1 MMLLKRMGILAKLLA
16 AAVPLLLV
24 LMGVSLYSSLSM
36 SQLGASLG
44 IVNQAWQDVT
54 AATELENGVLAM
66 RASVGKFLAT
76 GRRQPLDDAAEQA
89 HHIGEQIAA
98 NRAAA
103 MDTARQPLVDAE
115 QALADFVAALGS
127 LADRQ
132 EARDRILREQVLAPA
147 AEIEKI
153 YTEMMQTS
161 YHDGDAAAAFYA
173 GSAIADLTAMRGA
186 VQNYVA
192 SGDIDAAAS
201 LEEASTDMAGQA
213 ALITANSA
221 SRFTKKETAIAEKQ
235 RTDLAAGFSALI
247 AATRERD
254 SVTDAVVNRTAD
266 DLISALTR
274 FQKVTKEAGQATA
287 DGAKSSAG
295 VAVLANIV
303 IAAIGIVLAVAVCF
317 LLARSIL
324 RDIAE
329 RKRAEAELVRAREQ
343 AEAANLAKSQFLATM
358 SHEIRTPMNGV
369 LGMANL
375 LASTTLND
383 RQRRLLENVTHS
395 GQALLEIINDILDFA
410 KIEAGKFELSSVP
423 FDPREAIGELTDLF
437 AERCAKKGLEFVYFV
452 DEAVPSQL
460 IGDPV
465 RLRQILVNLVGNAIK
480 FTERGEILVEVS
492 LGRAKG
498 DGVVLGFAVADT
510 GIGIPADHCARV
522 FESFHQIDGSLTRAR
537 GGSGLGLAITRQLV
551 ELMDGSIS
559 VESELGRGSRFSFT
573 ARFQP
578 VSLETLETLV
588 PRASRH
594 LPRPLRALL
603 ADANASSAK
612 VISLCLANWKID
624 ATVVSTVAAA
634 EQAWRKARADGRPFD
649 VAILDGK
656 GLGDSV
662 IDFAR
667 TAGAVTEPKR
677 AEIILLVGIDTY
689 LEDGSLQGFDAAAIL
704 PKPARPSELFNAL
717 ISIAAG
723 GGQRGMAP
731 GLRRKAHADQ
741 PNFGARILVAEDNPV
756 NQEVAAGVLEMLGC
770 QMVSAPNGEIAVS
783 LFGEEKFD
791 IILMDCEMPVMDG
804 IEATRRIREIEA
816 MTQALPG
823 GGGPHRRIPIIA
835 LTAHAL
841 NEVRAKCLEAG
852 MNDFLVKPFD
862 DQQLAK
868 TLERWLEKS
877 GSVAAAL
884 AHPNAGAAQPS
895 VDEAVVRVI
904 DTAVTDRLRA
914 LDRKGGRSRLG
925 RAVTRFVETA
935 PSLVSAIC
943 ESHAKGDAEA
953 LWRAAHSLKS
963 SAAALGAQRLS
974 ITSAEIEHG
983 ARTSGVAAVTGL
995 VAGIEKELKTATK
1008 ALQELIGDVHVP
1020 A

>member
-1 MMLLKRMGILAKLLA
+1 MVLLKRMGILAKLLA

-36 SQLGASLG
+36 SRLGASLG
-44 IVNQAWQDVT
+44 IVNHAWQDVT
-54 AATELENGVLAM
+54 AATELENGVLSM

-76 GRRQPLDDAAEQA
+76 GQRQPLDDAAEEAQQIRQQ
-89 HHIGEQIAA
+89 IGA

-103 MDTARQPLVDAE
+103 MDAARQPLVDAE
-115 QALADFVAALGS
+115 QALTDFVAALSS

-132 EARDRILREQVLAPA
+132 EARDRVLREQVLAPA

-161 YHDGDAAAAFYA
+161 YHDGDAATAFYA
-173 GSAIADLTAMRGA
+173 GSAIADLAALRSA
-186 VQNYVA
+186 VQSFVA
-192 SGDIDAAAS
+192 SGDTNAAAS
-201 LEEASTDMAGQA
+201 LEDVSTDMAKQA
-213 ALITANSA
+213 ALITANSG
-221 SRFTKKETAIAEKQ
+221 SRFTKRQTALAEKH
-235 RTDLAAGFSALI
+235 RTDLAAGFTALI
-247 AATRERD
+247 VATHERD

-274 FQKVTKEAGQATA
+274 FQRVTKEAGQATA

-317 LLARSIL
+317 LLARSIM

-343 AEAANLAKSQFLATM
+343 AEAANLAKSHFLATM

-375 LASTTLND
+375 LASTSLND
-383 RQRRLLENVTHS
+383 RQRRLLDNVTRS
-395 GQALLEIINDILDFA
+395 GQTLLDIINDILDFA

-492 LGRAKG
+492 LGRREG
-498 DGVVLGFAVADT
+498 DGVVLGFAVTDS
-510 GIGIPADHCARV
+510 GIGIPADQCARV
-522 FESFHQIDGSLTRAR
+522 FESFHQIDSSMTRAR

-551 ELMDGSIS
+551 ELMGGSIS
-559 VESELGRGSRFSFT
+559 VESELRRGSRFFFT

-578 VSLETLETLV
+578 GSLETPE

-594 LPRPLRALL
+594 LSQPLRALL

-612 VISLCLANWKID
+612 VISFCLANWKID

-634 EQAWRKARADGRPFD
+634 EQTWRQAQADRRPFD
-649 VAILDGK
+649 VVILDVK
-656 GLGDSV
+656 GLGGSV
-662 IDFAR
+662 IEFAR
-667 TAGAVTEPKR
+667 TARAVTEAKR

-689 LEDGSLQGFDAAAIL
+689 LGDTSLESFDAAAIL

-717 ISIAAG
+717 ASIDARDGQRSIA
-723 GGQRGMAP
+723 RS
-731 GLRRKAHADQ
+731 LRRKEQEADQ

-756 NQEVAAGVLEMLGC
+756 NQEVADGVLEMLGC

-783 LFGEEKFD
+783 LFAEEKFD
-791 IILMDCEMPVMDG
+791 LILMDCEMPVMDG
-804 IEATRRIREIEA
+804 IEAARRIREIEA
-816 MTQALPG
+816 MTQAPPG
-823 GGGPHRRIPIIA
+823 DAGQRRRIPIVA

-852 MNDFLVKPFD
+852 MDDFLVKPFD
-862 DQQLAK
+862 EQQLAK
-868 TLERWLEKS
+868 TLERWLEKK
-877 GSVAAAL
+877 GSVAAVAS
-884 AHPNAGAAQPS
+884 PPIAATAQAS
-895 VDEAVVRVI
+895 TAEAAVDVI

-914 LDRKGGRSRLG
+914 LDRKGGPSRLG
-925 RAVTRFVETA
+925 RAVTRFIESA
-935 PSLVSAIC
+935 PSIVATIC

-963 SAAALGAQRLS
+963 SSAALGAKRLS
-974 ITSAEIEHG
+974 LASAEIEHG
-983 ARTSGVAAVTGL
+983 ARTAGVAAVTAL

-1008 ALQELIGDVHVP
+1008 ALQELVGDVV
-1020 A
+1020 AA

>member
-1 MMLLKRMGILAKLLA
+1 MMLMKRMGILAKLLA
-16 AAVPLLLV
+16 AAIPLLLV
-24 LMGVSLYSSLSM
+24 LLGVSLYSSLSM

-44 IVNQAWQDVT
+44 IVNHAWQDVT

-76 GRRQPLDDAAEQA
+76 GRRQPLDAAAEQA

-98 NRAAA
+98 NRATA
-103 MDTARQPLVDAE
+103 METARQPLVDAE
-115 QALADFVAALGS
+115 QALADFVAALRS

-147 AEIEKI
+147 AEIEKT
-153 YTEMMQTS
+153 YTEIMQTS
-161 YHDGDAAAAFYA
+161 YHDGDAATAFYA
-173 GSAIADLTAMRGA
+173 GSAIADLTAMRGI
-186 VQNYVA
+186 VQSYVT
-192 SGDIDAAAS
+192 SGDAAAS
-201 LEEASTDMAGQA
+201 IEAASTDMAEQA
-213 ALITANSA
+213 ALITANST
-221 SRFTKKETAIAEKQ
+221 SRFTKKQTAIAEKH
-235 RTDLAAGFSALI
+235 RTDLAAGFTALI

-266 DLISALTR
+266 DLISALTH
-274 FQKVTKEAGQATA
+274 FQEVTKEAGQATA
-287 DGAKSSAG
+287 DRAKSSAG

-303 IAAIGIVLAVAVCF
+303 IAAIGIVLAAAVCL

-383 RQRRLLENVTHS
+383 RQRRLLENVTRS
-395 GQALLEIINDILDFA
+395 GQALLDIINDILDFA

-423 FDPREAIGELTDLF
+423 FDPREAIGEVTDLF
-437 AERCAKKGLEFVYFV
+437 AERCAKKGLEFVYSV
-452 DEAVPSQL
+452 DEAVPSEL

-480 FTERGEILVEVS
+480 FTERGDILVEVS
-492 LGRAKG
+492 LGRAEG

-510 GIGIPADHCARV
+510 GIGIPVDQCARV

-551 ELMDGSIS
+551 ELMGGSIV
-559 VESELGRGSRFSFT
+559 VESELGRGSRFFFT
-573 ARFQP
+573 ARFQAI
-578 VSLETLETLV
+578 SLEALV

-594 LPRPLRALL
+594 IPRPLRTLL
-603 ADANASSAK
+603 ADANAASAK

-634 EQAWRKARADGRPFD
+634 EQTWRKARADGRPFD
-649 VAILDGK
+649 VAILDVK

-667 TAGAVTEPKR
+667 TARAITEAKR
-677 AEIILLVGIDTY
+677 MEIILLVGIDTY
-689 LEDGSLQGFDAAAIL
+689 IEDGSRQVFDAAAIL

-717 ISIAAG
+717 IGIAAG
-723 GGQRGMAP
+723 GGQHGMAP
-731 GLRRKAHADQ
+731 SPHRKAQADR

-783 LFGEEKFD
+783 LFAEEKFD
-791 IILMDCEMPVMDG
+791 LILMDCEMPVMDG
-804 IEATRRIREIEA
+804 IQATQRIREIEA
-816 MTQALPG
+816 MTQVLPG
-823 GGGPHRRIPIIA
+823 SVGPHRGIPIVA

-841 NEVRAKCLEAG
+841 NDVRARCLEAG

-877 GSVAAAL
+877 GRLPTTAAPPCA
-884 AHPNAGAAQPS
+884 AAAQPS

-904 DTAVTDRLRA
+904 DTAVTDGLRA
-914 LDRKGGRSRLG
+914 LNRKGGPSRLG
-925 RAVTRFVETA
+925 RAVTRFVENA

-943 ESHAKGDAEA
+943 ESHAKGDADA

-963 SAAALGAQRLS
+963 SAAALGAKRLS
-974 ITSAEIEHG
+974 LASAEIEHG
-983 ARTSGVAAVTGL
+983 ARTSGVAAVTGI

-1008 ALQELIGDVHVP
+1008 ALQELIEDVHEP

>member
-36 SQLGASLG
+36 SRLGASLG

-76 GRRQPLDDAAEQA
+76 GRRQPLDAAAEQA

-103 MDTARQPLVDAE
+103 MDMARQPLVDAE
-115 QALADFVAALGS
+115 QALADFVAALRS

-132 EARDRILREQVLAPA
+132 EARDRVLREQVLAPA

-161 YHDGDAAAAFYA
+161 YHDGDAATAFYA
-173 GSAIADLTAMRGA
+173 GSAIADLTAIRGA
-186 VQNYVA
+186 VQSYVT
-192 SGDIDAAAS
+192 SGDTDAAAS

-213 ALITANSA
+213 ALITANST
-221 SRFTKKETAIAEKQ
+221 SRFTKKQTAIAEKH
-235 RTDLAAGFSALI
+235 RTDLAAGFNALI

-274 FQKVTKEAGQATA
+274 FQMVTKEAGQATA

-395 GQALLEIINDILDFA
+395 GQALLEIISDILDFA
-410 KIEAGKFELSSVP
+410 KIEAGKFELSAVP

-492 LGRAKG
+492 LGRAEG

-510 GIGIPADHCARV
+510 GIGIPADQSAHV

-551 ELMDGSIS
+551 ELMGGSIS
-559 VESELGRGSRFSFT
+559 VESEPGRGSRFFFT

-578 VSLETLETLV
+578 VSLETLV

-594 LPRPLRALL
+594 IPRPLRALL
-603 ADANASSAK
+603 ADASASSAK

-634 EQAWRKARADGRPFD
+634 EQTWRKALADGRPFD

-656 GLGDSV
+656 GLGDSA

-667 TAGAVTEPKR
+667 TASAVTEAKR
-677 AEIILLVGIDTY
+677 AEIILLVGIDAY

-731 GLRRKAHADQ
+731 GLRRKAEADQ

-756 NQEVAAGVLEMLGC
+756 NQEVAAGLLEMLGC
-770 QMVSAPNGEIAVS
+770 QMVSAPNGEIAVG
-783 LFGEEKFD
+783 LFAEEKFD
-791 IILMDCEMPVMDG
+791 LILMDCEMPVMDG

-823 GGGPHRRIPIIA
+823 SAGPHRRIPIVA

-877 GSVAAAL
+877 GSGAAA
-884 AHPNAGAAQPS
+884 AAQLCAAAVQSS

-925 RAVTRFVETA
+925 RAVTRFVEIA
-935 PSLVSAIC
+935 PSLVSTIC

-963 SAAALGAQRLS
+963 SAGALGAKRLS
-974 ITSAEIEHG
+974 LASAEIEHG

>member
-1 MMLLKRMGILAKLLA
+1 
-16 AAVPLLLV
+16 
-24 LMGVSLYSSLSM
+24 
-36 SQLGASLG
+36 
-44 IVNQAWQDVT
+44 
-54 AATELENGVLAM
+54 
-66 RASVGKFLAT
+66 
-76 GRRQPLDDAAEQA
+76 
-89 HHIGEQIAA
+89 
-98 NRAAA
+98 
-103 MDTARQPLVDAE
+103 
-115 QALADFVAALGS
+115 
-127 LADRQ
+127 
-132 EARDRILREQVLAPA
+132 
-147 AEIEKI
+147 
-153 YTEMMQTS
+153 
-161 YHDGDAAAAFYA
+161 
-173 GSAIADLTAMRGA
+173 
-186 VQNYVA
+186 
-192 SGDIDAAAS
+192 
-201 LEEASTDMAGQA
+201 
-213 ALITANSA
+213 
-221 SRFTKKETAIAEKQ
+221 
-235 RTDLAAGFSALI
+235 
-247 AATRERD
+247 
-254 SVTDAVVNRTAD
+254 
-266 DLISALTR
+266 
-274 FQKVTKEAGQATA
+274 
-287 DGAKSSAG
+287 
-295 VAVLANIV
+295 
-303 IAAIGIVLAVAVCF
+303 
-317 LLARSIL
+317 
-324 RDIAE
+324 
-329 RKRAEAELVRAREQ
+329 
-343 AEAANLAKSQFLATM
+343 M

-383 RQRRLLENVTHS
+383 RQRRLLDNVTHS

-465 RLRQILVNLVGNAIK
+465 RLRQILINLVGNAIK
-480 FTERGEILVEVS
+480 FTERGEVLVEVS
-492 LGRAKG
+492 LRRADG

-510 GIGIPADHCARV
+510 GIGIPADRRARV

-551 ELMDGSIS
+551 ELMGGSIS
-559 VESELGRGSRFSFT
+559 VESELGRGSRFFFT

-594 LPRPLRALL
+594 LTRPLRTLL

-634 EQAWRKARADGRPFD
+634 QQAWRKAEADGRPFD

-667 TAGAVTEPKR
+667 TARAVTEAKR
-677 AEIILLVGIDTY
+677 LEIILLVSIDTY
-689 LEDGSLQGFDAAAIL
+689 LEDGSLQDFDAAAIL

-723 GGQRGMAP
+723 DGQRGMAP
-731 GLRRKAHADQ
+731 GLRRKAQADQ

-783 LFGEEKFD
+783 LFAEEKFD
-791 IILMDCEMPVMDG
+791 LILMDCEMPIMDG

-816 MTQALPG
+816 MTQTLPG
-823 GGGPHRRIPIIA
+823 SAGPHRRIPIVA

-841 NEVRAKCLEAG
+841 NDVRARCLEAG
-852 MNDFLVKPFD
+852 MNDYLVKPFD

-877 GSVAAAL
+877 GSVAAAA
-884 AHPNAGAAQPS
+884 AHPCAAAAQSS

-904 DTAVTDRLRA
+904 DTAVIDTAVIDTAITDCLRA

-935 PSLVSAIC
+935 PSIVSTIC

-953 LWRAAHSLKS
+953 LWRAAHSLEVERRR
-963 SAAALGAQRLS
+963 ARREAALAHLGRNRTRRSHVRGRGGNRPRRRHRERTEDGDKGLAGVDRRRSCARLMT
-974 ITSAEIEHG
+974 IAFVG
-983 ARTSGVAAVTGL
+983 RRCYSGLHSLESPGSEALRGETCR
-995 VAGIEKELKTATK
+995 ATCNW
-1008 ALQELIGDVHVP
+1008 
-1020 A
+1020 

>member
-1 MMLLKRMGILAKLLA
+1 MVLLNRMGVLAKLLA

-36 SQLGASLG
+36 SRLGASIG
-44 IVNQAWQDVT
+44 IVNRAWQDVT

-76 GRRQPLDDAAEQA
+76 GRRQPLDTADQQA
-89 HHIGEQIAA
+89 RHIGEQIAA
-98 NRAAA
+98 NRSAA
-103 MDTARQPLVDAE
+103 MDTARQPLIDAE
-115 QALADFVAALGS
+115 QALATFVVALRS

-132 EARDRILREQVLAPA
+132 EARDRILREEVLAPA
-147 AEIEKI
+147 AEIEQI

-161 YHDGDAAAAFYA
+161 YHDGDAATAFYA
-173 GSAIADLTAMRGA
+173 GSAIADLTTMRGA
-186 VQNYVA
+186 VQSYVT
-192 SGDIDAAAS
+192 SGDTDAAAS
-201 LEEASTDMAGQA
+201 LNAASIGMAAQA
-213 ALITANSA
+213 ALITANST
-221 SRFTKKETAIAEKQ
+221 SRFTKKETAIAEKR
-235 RTDLAAGFSALI
+235 RTDLAAGFTALI

-274 FQKVTKEAGQATA
+274 FQEVTKEAGQATA
-287 DGAKSSAG
+287 DGAKSSAR
-295 VAVLANIV
+295 VAVLTNIV

-329 RKRAEAELVRAREQ
+329 RKRAEAELVRAREE

-383 RQRRLLENVTHS
+383 RQRRLLENVTSS
-395 GQALLEIINDILDFA
+395 GQALLEIINDVLDFA

-423 FDPREAIGELTDLF
+423 FDLRETIGELTDLF

-452 DEAVPSQL
+452 DEAVPAQL

-480 FTERGEILVEVS
+480 FTERGEILVDVS
-492 LGRAKG
+492 LGRADR

-510 GIGIPADHCARV
+510 GIGIPTDQCACV
-522 FESFHQIDGSLTRAR
+522 FESFHQIDGSLTRSR
-537 GGSGLGLAITRQLV
+537 GGSGLGLAIARQLV
-551 ELMDGSIS
+551 ELMGGSIS
-559 VESELGRGSRFSFT
+559 VESELGQGSRFFFT

-578 VSLETLETLV
+578 VSLETLV
-588 PRASRH
+588 ARASRRI
-594 LPRPLRALL
+594 PRPLRTLL

-624 ATVVSTVAAA
+624 ATVVSTVPAA
-634 EQAWRKARADGRPFD
+634 EETWRKAQADGRPFD
-649 VAILDGK
+649 VAILDVK
-656 GLGDSV
+656 GLGNSV
-662 IDFAR
+662 IDFAHTVR
-667 TAGAVTEPKR
+667 AVTEAKR
-677 AEIILLVGIDTY
+677 VEIILLVGIDTY
-689 LEDGSLQGFDAAAIL
+689 LEDGSPEVFDAAAIL

-723 GGQRGMAP
+723 GGQQGMAP
-731 GLRRKAHADQ
+731 SLRRKAQADH

-756 NQEVAAGVLEMLGC
+756 NQEVAGGVLEMLGC
-770 QMVSAPNGEIAVS
+770 QMVSAANGEIAVS
-783 LFGEEKFD
+783 LFAKEKFD
-791 IILMDCEMPVMDG
+791 LILMDCEMPVMDG

-816 MTQALPG
+816 MTQALASG
-823 GGGPHRRIPIIA
+823 AGSHRRIPIVA

-841 NEVRAKCLEAG
+841 NEVRARCLEAG

-877 GSVAAAL
+877 GGAAAATSA
-884 AHPNAGAAQPS
+884 AHPLADTAQSS
-895 VDEAVVRVI
+895 VDEPAVRVI
-904 DTAVTDRLRA
+904 DTAVTDSLRA
-914 LDRKGGRSRLG
+914 LDRKGRPSRLG
-925 RAVTRFVETA
+925 RAVTRFVDTA
-935 PSLVSAIC
+935 PSLVSSIC

-963 SAAALGAQRLS
+963 SAGALGAKRLALA
-974 ITSAEIEHG
+974 SAEIEQG
-983 ARTSGVAAVTGL
+983 ARTSGVAAVTSL
-995 VAGIEKELKTATK
+995 VAGLDKELKTATR
-1008 ALQELIGDVHVP
+1008 ALQELIEDVEVS

>member
-1 MMLLKRMGILAKLLA
+1 MVLLNRMGILAKLLA
-16 AAVPLLLV
+16 AAVPLLVV
-24 LMGVSLYSSLSM
+24 LMGVSIYSSISM
-36 SQLGASLG
+36 SRLGASLG
-44 IVNQAWQDVT
+44 IVNHAWQDVT

-76 GRRQPLDDAAEQA
+76 GRRQPLDDAAEEAQ
-89 HHIGEQIAA
+89 HIGEQIAA

-103 MDTARQPLVDAE
+103 MDAARQPLVDAE
-115 QALADFVAALGS
+115 HALADFVVALRS

-161 YHDGDAAAAFYA
+161 YHDGDAATAFYA
-173 GSAIADLTAMRGA
+173 GSAVADLTAVRGA
-186 VQNYVA
+186 VQSFVT
-192 SGDIDAAAS
+192 SGDAAAS
-201 LEEASTDMAGQA
+201 LEEASTDMAKQA
-213 ALITANSA
+213 ALVTANST
-221 SRFTKKETAIAEKQ
+221 SRFTKKQTAIAEKH
-235 RTDLAAGFSALI
+235 RAELAAGFTALI

-266 DLISALTR
+266 DLISGLTR

-303 IAAIGIVLAVAVCF
+303 IAAIGIVLAVVVCF

-324 RDIAE
+324 RDITE

-343 AEAANLAKSQFLATM
+343 AEAANFAKSQFLATM

-369 LGMANL
+369 LGMADL

-383 RQRRLLENVTHS
+383 RQRRLLDNVTRS
-395 GQALLEIINDILDFA
+395 GQSLLGIINNILDFA
-410 KIEAGKFELSSVP
+410 KIEAGKFDLSSVP

-437 AERCAKKGLEFVYFV
+437 AERCAKKGIEFVYFV
-452 DEAVPSQL
+452 DDAVPSQL
-460 IGDPV
+460 MGDPV
-465 RLRQILVNLVGNAIK
+465 RLRQILVNLVANAIK

-492 LGRAKG
+492 LGRAEG
-498 DGVVLGFAVADT
+498 DGVVLGFSVADT
-510 GIGIPADHCARV
+510 GIGIPADQCARV
-522 FESFHQIDGSLTRAR
+522 FESFHQIDSSLTRAR

-551 ELMDGSIS
+551 ELMGGSIS
-559 VESELGRGSRFSFT
+559 VESQLGRGSRFYFT
-573 ARFQP
+573 ARFHP
-578 VSLETLETLV
+578 VSLETSV
-588 PRASRH
+588 PRTSRH
-594 LPRPLRALL
+594 LTRPLRTLL

-634 EQAWRKARADGRPFD
+634 EQTWRKAQAEGRPFD
-649 VAILDGK
+649 VAILDVK
-656 GLGDSV
+656 GLGDLV

-667 TAGAVTEPKR
+667 TARAVTEAKP
-677 AEIILLVGIDTY
+677 AEIILLVGIDIY
-689 LEDGSLQGFDAAAIL
+689 LEDSSLAVFDAAAIL

-717 ISIAAG
+717 TSIAGG
-723 GGQRGMAP
+723 GGQRGMVP
-731 GLRRKAHADQ
+731 SLSRKARPDQ
-741 PNFGARILVAEDNPV
+741 PDFGARILVAEDNLV

-770 QMVSAPNGEIAVS
+770 QMVCAPNGEVAVK
-783 LFGEEKFD
+783 LFAEEKFD
-791 IILMDCEMPVMDG
+791 LILMDCEMPVMDG
-804 IEATRRIREIEA
+804 IEATSRIREIEA

-823 GGGPHRRIPIIA
+823 GAGSHRRIPIVA

-862 DQQLAK
+862 AQQLAK
-868 TLERWLEKS
+868 TLERWLEKR
-877 GSVAAAL
+877 GSVAAA
-884 AHPNAGAAQPS
+884 APQSCAAQS
-895 VDEAVVRVI
+895 GVDEAVVHVI
-904 DTAVTDRLRA
+904 DTAVTDQLRA
-914 LDRKGGRSRLG
+914 LDREGRPSRLG

-935 PSLVSAIC
+935 PSIVSAIC
-943 ESHAKGDAEA
+943 ESHAKGDPEA

-963 SAAALGAQRLS
+963 SAAALGAKRLS
-974 ITSAEIEHG
+974 LASAEIEYG
-983 ARTSGVAAVTGL
+983 ARTSGVAEVTGL
-995 VAGIEKELKTATK
+995 VSGIEKELKTATR
-1008 ALQELIGDVHVP
+1008 ALQELIEDVHVP
-1020 A
+1020 V

>member
-1 MMLLKRMGILAKLLA
+1 MVLLNRMGILAKLLA
-16 AAVPLLLV
+16 AAIPLLLV

-36 SQLGASLG
+36 SQLGASIG
-44 IVNQAWQDVT
+44 IVNRAWQDVT

-76 GRRQPLDDAAEQA
+76 GRREPLDTAAKQA
-89 HHIGEQIAA
+89 RHIGEQIAA

-103 MDTARQPLVDAE
+103 MDAARQPLDDAE
-115 QALADFVAALGS
+115 QALATFVEALRS

-147 AEIEKI
+147 AEIESI

-161 YHDGDAAAAFYA
+161 YHDGDAATAFYA
-173 GSAIADLTAMRGA
+173 GSAIANLTAIRGA
-186 VQNYVA
+186 VQSYVT
-192 SGDIDAAAS
+192 SGDGDAAAS
-201 LEEASTDMAGQA
+201 LDEASTNMAAQA
-213 ALITANSA
+213 ALITGNST
-221 SRFTKKETAIAEKQ
+221 SRFTKKQTAIAEKR
-235 RTDLAAGFSALI
+235 RTDLTAGFTALI
-247 AATRERD
+247 AATRARD

-274 FQKVTKEAGQATA
+274 FQEVTKEAGQATA
-287 DGAKSSAG
+287 DDAKSSAG
-295 VAVLANIV
+295 IAVLANIV
-303 IAAIGIVLAVAVCF
+303 IAAIGIVLAVVVCF

-383 RQRRLLENVTHS
+383 RQRRLLENVTSS
-395 GQALLEIINDILDFA
+395 GQALLDIINDILDFA
-410 KIEAGKFELSSVP
+410 KIEAGKLELSSVR
-423 FDPREAIGELTDLF
+423 FDPREALGELTDLF
-437 AERCAKKGLEFVYFV
+437 AERCAKKGLEFVYFI
-452 DEAVPSQL
+452 DEAVPSEL

-480 FTERGEILVEVS
+480 FTERGEILVDVS
-492 LGRAKG
+492 LGRAEN
-498 DGVVLGFAVADT
+498 DGVVLGFAVTDT
-510 GIGIPADHCARV
+510 GIGIPADQCTRV
-522 FESFHQIDGSLTRAR
+522 FESFHQIDGSLTRSR

-551 ELMDGSIS
+551 ELMGGSIS
-559 VESELGRGSRFSFT
+559 VESELGKGSRFFFT
-573 ARFQP
+573 ARFEP
-578 VSLETLETLV
+578 VSLEMLV
-588 PRASRH
+588 ARASRR
-594 LPRPLRALL
+594 LPRPLRTLL

-634 EQAWRKARADGRPFD
+634 EETWRKARADGRPFD
-649 VAILDGK
+649 VAILDAK

-667 TAGAVTEPKR
+667 TARAVAEAKR
-677 AEIILLVGIDTY
+677 VEIILLVGIDTY
-689 LEDGSLQGFDAAAIL
+689 LDDRSRQVFDAAAIL

-723 GGQRGMAP
+723 SGHQGMTP
-731 GLRRKAHADQ
+731 SLHRKTQADH

-770 QMVSAPNGEIAVS
+770 QMVSAMNGEIAVG
-783 LFGEEKFD
+783 LFAKEKFD
-791 IILMDCEMPVMDG
+791 LILMDCEMPVMDG

-816 MTQALPG
+816 MTQGLAG
-823 GGGPHRRIPIIA
+823 SARPHRRIPIVA

-841 NEVRAKCLEAG
+841 NEVRAKCLEVG

-862 DQQLAK
+862 DQQMAK

-877 GSVAAAL
+877 GGAAAAP
-884 AHPNAGAAQPS
+884 AHAHVAQMP
-895 VDEAVVRVI
+895 VDESVVPVI
-904 DTAVTDRLRA
+904 DTAVTDSLRA
-914 LDRKGGRSRLG
+914 LDRKGRPSRLG

-935 PSLVSAIC
+935 PSLVSTIC
-943 ESHAKGDAEA
+943 ESHGKGDAEA

-963 SAAALGAQRLS
+963 SAGALGAKRLS
-974 ITSAEIEHG
+974 LASSQIEQG

-995 VAGIEKELKTATK
+995 VAGLEKELKTATK
-1008 ALQELIGDVHVP
+1008 ALQEVIEDVEVP

>member
-1 MMLLKRMGILAKLLA
+1 MVLLKRMGILAKLLA

-24 LMGVSLYSSLSM
+24 LMGVSLYSSVSM
-36 SQLGASLG
+36 SRLGASIG
-44 IVNQAWQDVT
+44 IVNHAWQDVT
-54 AATELENGVLAM
+54 AATELENGVLSM

-76 GRRQPLDDAAEQA
+76 GRRQPLDDAAQEAQ
-89 HHIGEQIAA
+89 HIGAQIAG

-103 MDTARQPLVDAE
+103 MDAARQPLVDGE
-115 QALADFVAALGS
+115 QALADFVVALRS

-132 EARDRILREQVLAPA
+132 ETRERILREQVLAPA

-161 YHDGDAAAAFYA
+161 YHDGDAATAFYA
-173 GSAIADLTAMRGA
+173 GSAIAALTAMRGA
-186 VQNYVA
+186 VQSYVT
-192 SGDIDAAAS
+192 SGDTNAAAS
-201 LEEASTDMAGQA
+201 LEEASTDMAKQA
-213 ALITANSA
+213 ALVTANST
-221 SRFTKKETAIAEKQ
+221 SRFTKKQTAIAEKH
-235 RTDLAAGFSALI
+235 RTELAAGFTALI
-247 AATRERD
+247 EATRERD

-266 DLISALTR
+266 DLMSALTR
-274 FQKVTKEAGQATA
+274 FQKVTKEAGQVTA

-303 IAAIGIVLAVAVCF
+303 IAAIGIVLAVVVCF

-383 RQRRLLENVTHS
+383 RQRRLLENVTRS
-395 GQALLEIINDILDFA
+395 GQALLEIINDVLDFA
-410 KIEAGKFELSSVP
+410 KIEAGKFELSSVA

-492 LGRAKG
+492 LAQAED
-498 DGVVLGFAVADT
+498 DGVVLGFTIADT
-510 GIGIPADHCARV
+510 GIGIPADQCSRV
-522 FESFHQIDGSLTRAR
+522 FESFHQIDGTLTRVR

-551 ELMDGSIS
+551 ELMGGSIS
-559 VESELGRGSRFSFT
+559 VESEFGRGSRFFFT
-573 ARFQP
+573 TRFQHG
-578 VSLETLETLV
+578 SLETLV
-588 PRASRH
+588 PRTSRH
-594 LPRPLRALL
+594 LPRPLRTLL

-624 ATVVSTVAAA
+624 ATVVSTVVAA
-634 EQAWRKARADGRPFD
+634 EQTWREALTDGHPFD
-649 VAILDGK
+649 VVILDVK

-667 TAGAVTEPKR
+667 TARATTGTKR
-677 AEIILLVGIDTY
+677 VEMILLVGIDAY
-689 LEDGSLQGFDAAAIL
+689 LEDASLEVFAPAAIL

-717 ISIAAG
+717 TSIAAG
-723 GGQRGMAP
+723 GGRCGMAP
-731 GLRRKAHADQ
+731 SLRRKAQADH

-756 NQEVAAGVLEMLGC
+756 NQEVAGGVLEMLGC

-783 LFGEEKFD
+783 LFAEEKFD
-791 IILMDCEMPVMDG
+791 LILMDCEMPVMDG

-816 MTQALPG
+816 TTQPPPDSTS
-823 GGGPHRRIPIIA
+823 PHRRIPIVA

-862 DQQLAK
+862 EQQLAK
-868 TLERWLEKS
+868 TLGRWLEKR
-877 GSVAAAL
+877 GTMAVAAPPLSVDVAES
-884 AHPNAGAAQPS
+884 A
-895 VDEAVVRVI
+895 VDEAAVDVI
-904 DTAVTDRLRA
+904 DTAVIDRLRA
-914 LDRKGGRSRLG
+914 LDRKDRPSRMV

-935 PSLVSAIC
+935 PSLVNAIC
-943 ESHAKGDAEA
+943 ASHAKGDAEA

-963 SAAALGAQRLS
+963 SSAALGAKRLS
-974 ITSAEIEHG
+974 LASAEIEHG
-983 ARTSGVAAVTGL
+983 SRTSGVSAVTGL
-995 VAGIEKELKTATK
+995 VAGIEKEMKTATRV
-1008 ALQELIGDVHVP
+1008 LQELIADVPVP

>member
-1 MMLLKRMGILAKLLA
+1 MVLLKRMGILAKLLA

-36 SQLGASLG
+36 SQLAASLG
-44 IVNQAWQDVT
+44 IVNHAWQDVT
-54 AATELENGVLAM
+54 AATELENGVLSM

-76 GRRQPLDDAAEQA
+76 GRRQPLDDAAEEAQQ
-89 HHIGEQIAA
+89 IGKQIAA

-103 MDTARQPLVDAE
+103 MDAARQPLVDAE
-115 QALADFVAALGS
+115 QALTDFVAALRS

-132 EARDRILREQVLAPA
+132 GARDRILSEQVLSPA
-147 AEIEKI
+147 AEIEKT

-161 YHDGDAAAAFYA
+161 YHDGDAATAFYA
-173 GSAIADLTAMRGA
+173 GSAIADLAAVRGA
-186 VQNYVA
+186 VQSFVT
-192 SGDIDAAAS
+192 SGDTDAAAA
-201 LEEASTDMAGQA
+201 LDEASSDMAKQA
-213 ALITANSA
+213 ALIAANST
-221 SRFTKKETAIAEKQ
+221 SRFTKRQTAIAEKH
-235 RTDLAAGFSALI
+235 RTDLAAGFTALI

-266 DLISALTR
+266 DLISALTH
-274 FQKVTKEAGQATA
+274 FQEVTKEAGQATA
-287 DGAKSSAG
+287 DGAKSSAV

-303 IAAIGIVLAVAVCF
+303 IAAIGIVLAVVVCF
-317 LLARSIL
+317 LLARSIM

-329 RKRAEAELVRAREQ
+329 RKRAEAELIRAREQ
-343 AEAANLAKSQFLATM
+343 AEAANLAKSHFLATM

-383 RQRRLLENVTHS
+383 RQRRLLENATRS
-395 GQALLEIINDILDFA
+395 GQALLDIINDILDFA
-410 KIEAGKFELSSVP
+410 KIEAGKLELSSVP

-452 DEAVPSQL
+452 DEAVPSRL

-492 LGRAKG
+492 LGRTEG
-498 DGVVLGFAVADT
+498 DGVVLGFSVTDT
-510 GIGIPADHCARV
+510 GIGIPADQCARV
-522 FESFHQIDGSLTRAR
+522 FESFHQIDSSLTRTR

-551 ELMDGSIS
+551 ELMGGSIS
-559 VESELGRGSRFSFT
+559 VESEVGRGSRFFFT

-578 VSLETLETLV
+578 ASLETGA
-588 PRASRH
+588 PRSSRH
-594 LPRPLRALL
+594 LAQPLRALL

-612 VISLCLANWKID
+612 VISFCLANWKID
-624 ATVVSTVAAA
+624 ATAVSTVAAA
-634 EQAWRKARADGRPFD
+634 EQTWRKAQADGRPFD
-649 VAILDGK
+649 VVILDVK

-667 TAGAVTEPKR
+667 AARAVTEPKR
-677 AEIILLVGIDTY
+677 VEIILLVGIDTY
-689 LEDGSLQGFDAAAIL
+689 LGDNSLETFDAAAIL

-717 ISIAAG
+717 NSITAGDGQRSIA
-723 GGQRGMAP
+723 RS
-731 GLRRKAHADQ
+731 LRRKGQADQ
-741 PNFGARILVAEDNPV
+741 LNFGARILVAEDNPV
-756 NQEVAAGVLEMLGC
+756 NQEVAGGVLEMLGC

-783 LFGEEKFD
+783 LFAEEKFD
-791 IILMDCEMPVMDG
+791 LILMDCEMPVMDG

-816 MTQALPG
+816 MTQSLPG
-823 GGGPHRRIPIIA
+823 SAGQRRRIPIVA

-877 GSVAAAL
+877 GSVVAPPL
-884 AHPNAGAAQPS
+884 APAAQS
-895 VDEAVVRVI
+895 GADEAVVGVI

-914 LDRKGGRSRLG
+914 LDREGRPSRLG
-925 RAVTRFVETA
+925 RAVSRFVEST
-935 PSLVSAIC
+935 PSIVSAIC

-963 SAAALGAQRLS
+963 SAAALGAKQLS
-974 ITSAEIEHG
+974 LASAEIEHG
-983 ARTSGVAAVTGL
+983 ARASGVTAVTDL

-1008 ALQELIGDVHVP
+1008 ALQELVADVRVS